1 MAAAPE
7 NPKILSFEEARDVV
21 EDHAALLG
29 SRREV
34 SKRLEEVD
42 LLHAPGRV
50 LGEPITAD
58 RDFPPFPRATRDG
71 YAVRVADLKQLPA
84 TLDVIAEHTE
94 GVAREQIPI
103 ELRSGQAAAIMTGAP
118 APSGADAVVMDESTS
133 REAARVQIPNAVK
146 GGKNSEH

>member
-58 RDFPPFPRATRDG
+58 RDFPP
-71 YAVRVADLKQLPA
+71 
-84 TLDVIAEHTE
+84 
-94 GVAREQIPI
+94 
-103 ELRSGQAAAIMTGAP
+103 
-118 APSGADAVVMDESTS
+118 
-133 REAARVQIPNAVK
+133 
-146 GGKNSEH
+146 